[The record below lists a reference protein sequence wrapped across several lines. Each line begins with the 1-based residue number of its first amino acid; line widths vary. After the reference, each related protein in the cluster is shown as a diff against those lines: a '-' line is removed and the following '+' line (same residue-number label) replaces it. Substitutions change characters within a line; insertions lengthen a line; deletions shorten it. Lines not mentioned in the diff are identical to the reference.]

1 MTDAEFLS
9 TGYLGLQTGI
19 LGITALFTLVFA
31 YVGGLHLFLRKESV
45 TTRAAVYTLFVFAF
59 LFLMMFLY
67 SASLYGEEW
76 IALRRASNIGAEL
89 KGYSS
94 QSVNLMRIFGAL
106 IGIATLSFV
115 TVETFRARK

>member
-1 MTDAEFLS
+1 MTEAEFLS

-31 YVGGLHLFLRKESV
+31 YVGGLHLFLR
-45 TTRAAVYTLFVFAF
+45 
-59 LFLMMFLY
+59 
-67 SASLYGEEW
+67 
-76 IALRRASNIGAEL
+76 
-89 KGYSS
+89 
-94 QSVNLMRIFGAL
+94 IFGAL